1 MWIAVKSHRNNSA
14 SLIIQHH
21 HLKELESQII
31 HKTLPW
37 RAWGCLQ
44 PWWRP
49 RWRKLRSLRP
59 PAEYE
64 YEDEDNRV
72 GDDDEDKEDKDD
84 GSFIVHLPIFFWVG
98 FRWDCHYGPEM
109 GGMDPKPRPTKP
121 RDFLTYHYF
130 LNGKFKITL
139 NSYSRL
145 FSKIMCWTI
154 SCIGKKGKVVARQI
168 KLQFTLTILSLQWV
182 AFMWFTVRIFKSWGK
197 RVLYSFTN
205 CFLFSLQFF
214 QICSV
219 CNCYHSI
226 LCLCSPY
233 NPSFWSIT
241 KLCLCHSM
249 YLLPV
254 PSISFINYQIF
265 TFLCIPLRFFA
276 LLYIVL
282 DFSVFLCILHLI
294 F

>member
-21 HLKELESQII
+21 QLKELESQII

-121 RDFLTYHYF
+121 RDFLTHHYF
-130 LNGKFKITL
+130 QNGKFKITL
-139 NSYSRL
+139 NSCVNNGEETFQPSYIQLGPGNLAREL
-145 FSKIMCWTI
+145 VLARVVIM
-154 SCIGKKGKVVARQI
+154 SAE
-168 KLQFTLTILSLQWV
+168 FLSAQEV
-182 AFMWFTVRIFKSWGK
+182 KF
-197 RVLYSFTN
+197 
-205 CFLFSLQFF
+205 
-214 QICSV
+214 
-219 CNCYHSI
+219 
-226 LCLCSPY
+226 
-233 NPSFWSIT
+233 
-241 KLCLCHSM
+241 
-249 YLLPV
+249 
-254 PSISFINYQIF
+254 
-265 TFLCIPLRFFA
+265 
-276 LLYIVL
+276 
-282 DFSVFLCILHLI
+282 
-294 F
+294 

>member
-1 MWIAVKSHRNNSA
+1 MFAHDGGNLLVQIDAAIDQDTCPCLPATSSCREAKVKTLFSLEARLRPNLTSHA
-14 SLIIQHH
+14 Y
-21 HLKELESQII
+21 HLK
-31 HKTLPW
+31 HCN
-37 RAWGCLQ
+37 A
-44 PWWRP
+44 
-49 RWRKLRSLRP
+49 
-59 PAEYE
+59 
-64 YEDEDNRV
+64 
-72 GDDDEDKEDKDD
+72 
-84 GSFIVHLPIFFWVG
+84 
-98 FRWDCHYGPEM
+98 
-109 GGMDPKPRPTKP
+109 
-121 RDFLTYHYF
+121 
-130 LNGKFKITL
+130 
-139 NSYSRL
+139 
-145 FSKIMCWTI
+145 
-154 SCIGKKGKVVARQI
+154 
-168 KLQFTLTILSLQWV
+168 LSLLKVIGGQIRKHFW

-219 CNCYHSI
+219 CNCFHSI

>member
-1 MWIAVKSHRNNSA
+1 M
-14 SLIIQHH
+14 
-21 HLKELESQII
+21 
-31 HKTLPW
+31 
-37 RAWGCLQ
+37 
-44 PWWRP
+44 
-49 RWRKLRSLRP
+49 
-59 PAEYE
+59 
-64 YEDEDNRV
+64 
-72 GDDDEDKEDKDD
+72 
-84 GSFIVHLPIFFWVG
+84 
-98 FRWDCHYGPEM
+98 
-109 GGMDPKPRPTKP
+109 
-121 RDFLTYHYF
+121 
-130 LNGKFKITL
+130 
-139 NSYSRL
+139 
-145 FSKIMCWTI
+145 FSKIMSWTI
-154 SCIGKKGKVVARQI
+154 SWIGKKGKVVAQQMQ
-168 KLQFTLTILSLQWV
+168 LQFTLTILSLQWV

-219 CNCYHSI
+219 CNCFHSI